1 MVRNDE
7 PPTET
12 VCEEC
17 NYRVDEETE
26 HCPKCGTE
34 DPWVER
40 YKYDW
45 QEDVD
50 LPVVFSFEVYYDNYE
65 LWNQFTTAV
74 WGTRLK
80 ESHVRGLPESAPQMK
95 YCVFHTYWKLDE
107 RLELKGPFLDK
118 KEARET

>member
-26 HCPKCGTE
+26 HCPKCGAE

-45 QEDVD
+45 EDVD
-50 LPVVFSFEVYYDNYE
+50 LPVVFSFEVYHDHYE
-65 LWNQFTTAV
+65 LWDTFTSKV

-80 ESHVRGLPESAPQMK
+80 GNQIANVPERAPKMK
-95 YCVFHTYWKLDE
+95 YTVFQTYWKVDE
-107 RLELKGPFLDK
+107 RLNLKGPFLDE
-118 KEARET
+118 KEAREA